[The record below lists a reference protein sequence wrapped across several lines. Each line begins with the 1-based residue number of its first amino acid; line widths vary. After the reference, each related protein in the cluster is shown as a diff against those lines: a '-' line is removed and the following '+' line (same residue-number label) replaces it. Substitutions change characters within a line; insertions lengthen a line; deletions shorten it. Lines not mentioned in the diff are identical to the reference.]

1 MSINLKITFMSET
14 KKNIYCMSYHSKE
27 IQQCKLHYDM
37 RESAGGYLRIER
49 KKKKKKDELQ
59 RYITKLLNVTNIF
72 ILSAVMVS
80 QVCVC
85 VCVCIKIHQIVHFK
99 FMQLITC

>member
-1 MSINLKITFMSET
+1 MSET

-27 IQQCKLHYDM
+27 IQQCKLHYDT

-85 VCVCIKIHQIVHFK
+85 VCVCVLKSIKLYTLNLCNLSRVNYTSVH
-99 FMQLITC
+99 L